1 MLLNDFVKNKLEA
14 NDVIFH
20 SHFRKQQS
28 ERKLNHLKSNV
39 LIPAILNGQV
49 IEFNWSLNNGGKY
62 LVYCICN
69 NITLHVSLEYSE
81 SHDSVILKTI
91 YRPNHD
97 KIVFKPDLKTR
108 ITNNLY
114 RP

>member
-1 MLLNDFVKNKLEA
+1 MNLNSFVKKKLET
-14 NDVIFH
+14 NDILFH
-20 SHFRKQQS
+20 AHFRKQQS

-49 IEFNWSLNNGGKY
+49 IESNWSLNNGGKY
-62 LVYCICN
+62 LIYCVCN
-69 NITLHVSLEYSE
+69 DIILHVSLEYSE

-91 YRPNHD
+91 YRPNYD

-108 ITNNLY
+108 INGKLY

>member
-1 MLLNDFVKNKLEA
+1 MSISILNKNSIEILFLVFQLNIDILTKGELFMLLNDFVKKKLEA

-49 IEFNWSLNNGGKY
+49 IEFN
-62 LVYCICN
+62 
-69 NITLHVSLEYSE
+69 
-81 SHDSVILKTI
+81 
-91 YRPNHD
+91 
-97 KIVFKPDLKTR
+97 
-108 ITNNLY
+108 
-114 RP
+114 